1 MKIGWEQS
9 VPKEVLFQQLDICLK
24 DLNYERVNSLLSN
37 MWSDYTHGLRSKPCI
52 LGSHGGYFL
61 PDKVFLTGSRLTLH
75 PLAPYLDEVDGGFA
89 KKHTDMLKTLDVRSE
104 PSVGDLQ
111 YVQRALQASEDGQ
124 LSDKN
129 LNIAIATLEVATL
142 LGYGPSNFSI
152 PDRMSILRSLPD
164 IVHGDP
170 NVNGSIANF
179 NFTHARV
186 SEDLI
191 TRLGIENCFARAT
204 RLAIDFEDEDEDEYV
219 PREKL
224 SNIIKD
230 TLGRYPIEATFN
242 EFLANADDARATK
255 VSWMIDECNTGPYES
270 QNLLTNELAI
280 SQGPALMVYND
291 GVFSAKD
298 FDGFKE
304 IGQGGKTDDA
314 TTTGMFGRGVMSM
327 YHFTD
332 VPMIISGG
340 FYVVLDPQQECLPRN
355 RHWKRKVGV
364 KIALSTIRRVA
375 EGQLLPFHGV
385 YGYDKSQ
392 DHYDGTIFRFPFRES
407 ERQTKLN
414 ESWRHYSPSTTRS
427 LLEDYFRTARISLL
441 FLTNVAHVD
450 FCIRGQAEPRWCVSA
465 HRSEDSEDE
474 VFRQV
479 KITNAKVNHGLMND
493 IWRVGRTDIERSPPE
508 IVKIGKGSSKVT
520 ECGIAACLQQGI
532 FDSIPS
538 NRANDHE
545 VVLQHVGEERRWR
558 VDQRVFCKLPTSS
571 ESRLPV
577 SFHASFAIT
586 GDRKTIAFED
596 QSELAVWNDWLLT
609 KCLPSFYL
617 DFLKDLS
624 PRLGQ
629 QAFDFW
635 PSRSV
640 TAQSTTLSSTVAKA
654 FWDQLLDPEHIAYQ
668 LYPTLDQ
675 DKIVLTHGA
684 NDLRRPKQRK
694 ARKLHP
700 VTSFTNA
707 KFDFLPP
714 DVSEKLQPLFR
725 ELLTDLVRPPDRIWR
740 SLKNASKDLPIV
752 QLDSDRLAELFHH
765 EASCTHLE
773 SFLSHLHREVDKK
786 KIMEALL
793 DVLIPLPLGDDLT
806 PLKKLHGCRVMPR
819 PSLDAPLG
827 LLTWEPKPDARSN
840 LIATREEQKLFG
852 FASEFMVNTEI
863 FSSSAINLERDNWP
877 VRRNPVMELIETPL
891 NVRKLEIDDLG
902 SLLAHPDSPS
912 ALKISSDLRDRWM
925 PMLWED
931 TNIKFKALR
940 VKAGTSFGSPPL
952 TVDSLLS
959 KARIL
964 DQPVY
969 RYRANEQWQYLT
981 PREFGTEACIVGP
994 DPKDQQDLCAMIPGL
1009 KCLDPNC
1016 LPSLLVEPESDLSK
1030 AASFQR
1036 FLQALRTNGKQQGVA
1051 IKTILKEALSAEAK
1065 ETLRKLVAKYT
1076 EESPAP
1082 KLVADNVIL
1091 QTLPIWPCFQRSD
1104 LSHVPQ
1110 HVAAEDSW
1118 FCKHSTMFMPWAK
1131 DLERFV
1137 DPGVVKVEEEWLVKL
1152 RVPLMSAE
1160 TFWQRINK
1168 DLPQQIVSTFEVE
1181 QFLILIKYLAIS
1193 NIILS
1198 GYVAPNGAGQLCQA
1212 NSLYNHDHSV
1222 FQAAFRGEESV
1233 RFLHPD
1239 FQHLKHHWLRA
1250 GLRSPPPS
1258 GLIGKDDYVQCAL
1271 AIDRQW
1277 PPNVPN
1283 EPFNRSAKTVSAYLQ
1298 YDSPDFINWPAACWN
1313 QISRVRMFEVKGSQD
1328 DQPEYRKDRMR
1339 EIAQEHSHC
1348 ALKDTVTI
1356 AHLRVSWSQIR
1367 YLRNP
1372 PAAGVFE
1379 KLPGAGSP
1387 PIAMVFKHLQFLTG
1401 LCKDVSQYD
1410 LQEYLKDVQAC
1421 YDRLQNDPSSKDIPS
1436 INEARIFFN
1445 MKTTQIDVVH
1455 KPDVESS
1462 LTTAKLL
1469 CLNSRSKAT
1478 CPHPAILIC

>member
-1 MKIGWEQS
+1 MKTLRLLMEIGWDQS
-9 VPKEVLFQQLDICLK
+9 VPKEVLFQQLDICLNNR
-24 DLNYERVNSLLSN
+24 DYERVDSLLSV
-37 MWSDYTHGLRSKPCI
+37 MKTDYIPGLRSKSCI
-52 LGSHGGYFL
+52 LGSHGDYFL
-61 PDKVFLTGSRLTLH
+61 PDRVFLTGSRLTLH

-89 KKHTDMLKTLDVRSE
+89 KKHADMLKALDVRPE
-104 PSVGDLQ
+104 PSIGDLQ
-111 YVQRALQASEDGQ
+111 YVQRALQASENGQ
-124 LSDKN
+124 LSDEN

-142 LGYGPSNFSI
+142 LEYGPSNFAI
-152 PDRMSILRSLPD
+152 PDRTSILRSLPE

-170 NVNGSIANF
+170 DVNGGIANF

-191 TRLGIENCFARAT
+191 ARLRIENSFARAT
-204 RLAIDFEDEDEDEYV
+204 RLAIDFEDEDEDEYA

-230 TLGRYPIEATFN
+230 TLGRYPVEATFN

-255 VSWMIDECNTGPYES
+255 ISWMLDECDTGPYES
-270 QNLLTNELAI
+270 QNLLTNELAT

-291 GVFSAKD
+291 GVFSGKD

-355 RHWKRKVGV
+355 RHWKRKIGV

-392 DHYDGTIFRFPFRES
+392 DYYNGTIFRFPFRKS
-407 ERQTKLN
+407 GRQTILN
-414 ESWRHYSPSTTRS
+414 ESLRPNSPSTTRS
-427 LLEDYFRTARISLL
+427 LLEDYFHTARISLL
-441 FLTNVAHVD
+441 FLTNVTNVD
-450 FCIRGQAEPRWCVSA
+450 FCIRGQTEPRWCVSA
-465 HRSEDSEDE
+465 HRSEGSEDE

-479 KITNAKVNHGLMND
+479 IITNTTVGRSMKDV
-493 IWRVGRTDIERSPPE
+493 WRVGITDIERSPPD

-520 ECGIAACLQQGI
+520 ECGIAACLQQGTI
-532 FDSIPS
+532 DSIPS

-558 VDQRVFCKLPTSS
+558 VDQKIFCKLPTGI
-571 ESRLPV
+571 ESQLPV

-596 QSELAVWNDWLLT
+596 QSEIAVWNDWLLT
-609 KCLPSFYL
+609 KSLPSFYL

-629 QAFDFW
+629 QAFRFW
-635 PSRSV
+635 PSRLIG
-640 TAQSTTLSSTVAKA
+640 ARSTTLSSTVAKA
-654 FWDQLLDPEHIAYQ
+654 FWDQILDPEHIAYEI
-668 LYPTLDQ
+668 YPTLDQ
-675 DKIVLTHGA
+675 DNIVLTQGA
-684 NDLRRPKQRK
+684 NDLKRPKQRK
-694 ARKLHP
+694 TRKLHP

-707 KFDFLPP
+707 QFDFLPP
-714 DVSEKLQPLFR
+714 YVSEKLQPLFR

-740 SLKNASKDLPIV
+740 SLKDASKDLQIAH
-752 QLDSDRLAELFHH
+752 LNSDRLAEIFHH
-765 EASCTHLE
+765 EANCAYLE
-773 SFLSHLHREVDKK
+773 TFLSHFHREVDKK
-786 KIMEALL
+786 EILAALL
-793 DVLIPLPLGDDLT
+793 DVLIPLPLRDDLT
-806 PLKKLHGCRVMPR
+806 PLKKLHGCRMIPR

-827 LLTWEPKPDARSN
+827 LLTWEPHLGSQCN

-852 FASEFMVNTEI
+852 FASDFMVNTEI
-863 FSSSAINLERDNWP
+863 FSSSAINLERDILS
-877 VRRNPVMELIETPL
+877 VRRNPITELIETPL
-891 NVRKLEIDDLG
+891 NVRELKIDDLG

-912 ALKISSDLRDRWM
+912 ALQISSDHRDTWT
-925 PMLWED
+925 PMLWNY
-931 TNIKFKALR
+931 TNIKFKELR
-940 VKAGTSFGSPPL
+940 IEAGTRFGSPPL

-959 KARIL
+959 KANIL
-964 DQPVY
+964 DQSVY
-969 RYRANEQWQYLT
+969 RYRANEKWQYLT

-994 DPKDQQDLCAMIPGL
+994 NPKDQQGLCAMIPEL
-1009 KCLDPNC
+1009 KCLDPSC
-1016 LPSLLVEPESDLSK
+1016 LPSLLVEPEADLSE

-1036 FLQALRTNGKQQGVA
+1036 FLQALRINSKQQGVA

-1076 EESPAP
+1076 KKSPAP
-1082 KLVADNVIL
+1082 KLVADKDIL

-1131 DLERFV
+1131 DLEMFV
-1137 DPGVVKVEEEWLVKL
+1137 DPGVVKAEEQWLVKL
-1152 RVPLMSAE
+1152 KVPLMSAE

-1168 DLPQQIVSTFEVE
+1168 DLPRQIVSPFEVE
-1181 QFLILIKYLAIS
+1181 QFLTFIKYLAIS
-1193 NIILS
+1193 KIMLS
-1198 GYVAPNGAGQLCQA
+1198 GNVAPNGAGQLCQA
-1212 NSLYNHDHSV
+1212 NSLYNHDDLI

-1233 RFLHPD
+1233 RFLHPG
-1239 FQHLKHHWLRA
+1239 FQNLKHHWLRA
-1250 GLRSPPPS
+1250 GLRSPQLG

-1277 PPNVPN
+1277 PPSVPN
-1283 EPFNRSAKTVSAYLQ
+1283 GAFNRDAETVSAYLQ
-1298 YDSPDFINWPAACWN
+1298 YDRQDFDNWPVSYWD

-1328 DQPEYRKDRMR
+1328 DQPAYRRYRMR

-1356 AHLRVSWSQIR
+1356 AHLRVSWSQVK

-1387 PIAMVFKHLQFLTG
+1387 PIATVFKHLQFLTG
-1401 LCKDVSQYD
+1401 LCKDVSQCD

-1421 YDRLQNDPSSKDIPS
+1421 YDRLQNDPSSKNIPS
-1436 INEARIFFN
+1436 ISEARIFFN
-1445 MKTTQIDVVH
+1445 MNTTQIDVVH
-1455 KPDVESS
+1455 KPDVEFS

-1469 CLNSRSKAT
+1469 CLKSPCK
-1478 CPHPAILIC
+1478 